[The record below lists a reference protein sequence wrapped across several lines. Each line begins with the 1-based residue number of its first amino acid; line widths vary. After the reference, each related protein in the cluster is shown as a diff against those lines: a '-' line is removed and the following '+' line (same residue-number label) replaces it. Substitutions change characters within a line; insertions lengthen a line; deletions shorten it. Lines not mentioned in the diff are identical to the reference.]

1 MLRGSEKYTLQ
12 EIADKS
18 IEASGAAT
26 ATSADNGM
34 TINIQARKDKFEDF
48 FKFVVE
54 VMKQPSFEQS
64 QFDLI
69 KSQSL
74 SVWIVHIL
82 NLRL

>member
-1 MLRGSEKYTLQ
+1 MLRGSEKHTLQ

-26 ATSADNGM
+26 STSADNGM

-54 VMKQPSFEQS
+54 VMKQPKF
-64 QFDLI
+64 
-69 KSQSL
+69 
-74 SVWIVHIL
+74 
-82 NLRL
+82 